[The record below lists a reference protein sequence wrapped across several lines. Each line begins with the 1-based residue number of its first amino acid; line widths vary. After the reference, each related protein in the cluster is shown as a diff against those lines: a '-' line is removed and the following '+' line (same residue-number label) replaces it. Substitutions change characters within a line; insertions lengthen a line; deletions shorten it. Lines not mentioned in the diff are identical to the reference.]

1 MRHASGKN
9 PELLISQA
17 LVSGFVTSRRRP
29 RGSAK
34 NAEPLYVR
42 IDPQMNAVADQVA
55 QRLGVSKS
63 DFIEELLRHVELDPD
78 GVPSWWTRPLPE
90 REETL
95 PLTG

>member
-1 MRHASGKN
+1 M
-9 PELLISQA
+9 
-17 LVSGFVTSRRRP
+17 
-29 RGSAK
+29 
-34 NAEPLYVR
+34 R